1 MALRTLV
8 LAGNALKSF
17 KDDLAKNL
25 FGITKEQALKKEICI
40 DCKKDMTTFE
50 TNIEESEWNISG
62 LCNSCFFK
70 NAGG

>member
-8 LAGNALKSF
+8 LSGNALQSF

-25 FGITKEQALKKEICI
+25 FGITKKQAIERLVCI
-40 DCKKDMTTFE
+40 DCKKSMECFE
-50 TNIEESEWNISG
+50 TNIECKEYYISG